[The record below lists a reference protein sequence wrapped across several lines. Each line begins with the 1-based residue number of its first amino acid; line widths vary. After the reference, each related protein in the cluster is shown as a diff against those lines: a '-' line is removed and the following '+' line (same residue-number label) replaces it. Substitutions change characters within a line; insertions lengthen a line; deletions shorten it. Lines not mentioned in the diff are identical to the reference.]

1 MVGTRPTW
9 RLQSAAVISRL
20 FSVAV
25 LTLVFI
31 VAAVLVGVD
40 IGARIYTEHQIA
52 SRAKASTGAESSNA
66 GIHSFPFLYDLLAE
80 SESKKISVHLTRVP
94 IGPLTIDKV
103 DVTARGV
110 HIDVGYL
117 FSHHKVR
124 LTSIASADARL
135 TFAAPDITSVTG
147 VQISITGNTIAASVG
162 GASVPVTVTIAGGHM
177 LILRV
182 AGQKAFSFD
191 VDRSPIIPP
200 CALRS
205 SVAASALVLECQVS
219 PVPPSVVAAISVA
232 ASH

>member
-1 MVGTRPTW
+1 MVGTRPAW
-9 RLQSAAVISRL
+9 RLQSPAVIRRL
-20 FSVAV
+20 FSVAI
-25 LTLVFI
+25 LTLVLI
-31 VAAVLVGVD
+31 VVAVVIGAD

-52 SRAKASTGAESSNA
+52 GRAKASTGAGSSSA
-66 GIHSFPFLYDLLAE
+66 GIQSFPFLYDLLAE
-80 SESKKISVHLTRVP
+80 SKAKKVTVHLTRVP

-124 LTSIASADARL
+124 LKSIASADARL

-147 VQISITGNTIAASVG
+147 IRLSIADGTITASLG
-162 GASVPVTVTIAGGHM
+162 GARIPVTVTIAGGHI

-182 AGQKAFSFD
+182 AGQKDLSFD

-200 CALRS
+200 CALQAT
-205 SVAASALVLECQVS
+205 VAGDALVLECQVA
-219 PVPPSVVAAISVA
+219 PVPSSVVAAISAVA
-232 ASH
+232 SR